1 MKKYT
6 LLFLALSLTA
16 PVFAKPVAKNSMVQE
31 IYLAKQTT
39 EGRFEVDQAWFSR
52 KANDNLCWVVKTNS
66 TQAGKTLNV
75 SEVFRLPAKGVFTVD
90 GDSNLKL
97 TASKDKKTW
106 TIASKQTV
114 SDEQLLQNCWVMT
127 ADDPIGEYSLT
138 ITINGQK
145 QKPFTFFV
153 AD

>member
-6 LLFLALSLTA
+6 LLFLALGLTA
-16 PVFAKPVAKNSMVQE
+16 PAFAKPVVKNAMVQE

-39 EGRFEVDQAWFSR
+39 GGRFDVDQAWFSR
-52 KANDNLCWVVKTNS
+52 QANDSLCWVAKTNS
-66 TQAGKTLNV
+66 AQVGKTLNV
-75 SEVFRLPAKGVFTVD
+75 SEVFRLPGKGEFTVD
-90 GDSNLKL
+90 GDSSLKL
-97 TASKDKKTW
+97 TSSKDKKTW

-127 ADDPIGEYSLT
+127 ADDPTGEYNLT